1 MFILMLKGCLEAK
14 KIFWK
19 VSLTTIPYTMLVMG
33 SNQMD
38 LQEQDQVRFE

>member
-1 MFILMLKGCLEAK
+1 MFILMLKDSLEAK

-19 VSLTTIPYTMLVMG
+19 VSLTTISYTMLVME

-38 LQEQDQVRFE
+38 LQEQDQVLFE